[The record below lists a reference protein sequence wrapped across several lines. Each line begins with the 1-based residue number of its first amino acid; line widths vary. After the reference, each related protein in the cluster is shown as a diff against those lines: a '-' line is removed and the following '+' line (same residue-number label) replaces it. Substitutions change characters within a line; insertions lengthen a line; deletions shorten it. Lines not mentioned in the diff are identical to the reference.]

1 MCSLESEG
9 PATWTQC
16 PHPTPFLES
25 DDMEMEKVLQD
36 NLETSLLGKIG
47 GLRDKGAP
55 FKEVKGTA

>member
-1 MCSLESEG
+1 
-9 PATWTQC
+9 
-16 PHPTPFLES
+16 
-25 DDMEMEKVLQD
+25 MEKVLQD

>member
-9 PATWTQC
+9 PPAWTQC

-25 DDMEMEKVLQD
+25 DDTEMEKVLQD